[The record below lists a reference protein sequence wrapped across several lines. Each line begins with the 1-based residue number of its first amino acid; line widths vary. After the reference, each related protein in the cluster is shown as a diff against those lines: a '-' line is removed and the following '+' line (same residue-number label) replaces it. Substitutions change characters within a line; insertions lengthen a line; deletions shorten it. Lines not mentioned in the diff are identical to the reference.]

1 MIMERIVLVVMVA
14 LVVVVVLAVDYGQK
28 TVNTDPG
35 LPCMTP
41 YTQLR
46 IFHAEHTGLN
56 GKAKLATPL

>member
-1 MIMERIVLVVMVA
+1 MVVMVA
-14 LVVVVVLAVDYGQK
+14 LAVVVVLAVDYGQK
-28 TVNTDPG
+28 TMDTDPG